1 MNKIMEYK
9 YHKIRSKVNLVGTQ
23 NRIRLQQDSS

>member
-9 YHKIRSKVNLVGTQ
+9 YHKISSKVNLVGT
-23 NRIRLQQDSS
+23 

>member
-9 YHKIRSKVNLVGTQ
+9 YHKISSKVNFIGTQ
-23 NRIRLQQDSS
+23 NRIR